1 MDRKIIDAI
10 AAAWQEVVEKKH
22 KKLDPVDDDE
32 LKGDHD
38 DRDDKDIDNDGDV
51 DGSDEY
57 LHNRRKAVKKAIKK
71 EEDEVDEAQIRTR
84 ARVRNDQEKLKKA
97 RDAKSA
103 KANVKQES
111 SDLNDK
117 EATKAL
123 KHDCATHVTSEKW
136 GYGECISGQHTLEE
150 QEDGTAIVTHYDI
163 MFEHGIEMDVP
174 VEDLTIV
181 AEKSHMHASKKYKVK
196 EALSSPMKSS
206 QKKTD
211 HEGIMDKESPGGKKW
226 ASDQISNDSDDREEK
241 SHDDASKAGRVTK
254 QSPARGPADKLSNG
268 DKKILKGGK

>member
-1 MDRKIIDAI
+1 MDRKLIDKMAQL
-10 AAAWQEVVEKKH
+10 WQEVVEKKH

-71 EEDEVDEAQIRTR
+71 EEAQC
-84 ARVRNDQEKLKKA
+84 EKCEGECKC
-97 RDAKSA
+97 
-103 KANVKQES
+103 KQES

-254 QSPARGPADKLSNG
+254 QSPARGPADKLSSG